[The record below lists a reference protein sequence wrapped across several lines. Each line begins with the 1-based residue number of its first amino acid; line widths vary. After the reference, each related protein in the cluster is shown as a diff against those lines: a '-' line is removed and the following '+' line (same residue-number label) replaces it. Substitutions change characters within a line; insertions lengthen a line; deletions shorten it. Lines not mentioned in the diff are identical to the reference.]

1 MDLIK
6 NIAVPV
12 TRKRTA
18 AAAAQKP
25 RPAGRPT
32 PPADNYVGGMVGAPR
47 RPAPSLVAAAKHRYR
62 IGERLQMQ
70 GGGRSWARADGI
82 CRVTALMP
90 HERGPLLYRVRSEV
104 ESFERV
110 VAEDDLTTLD

>member
-12 TRKRTA
+12 TRKRTSA
-18 AAAAQKP
+18 AAATKP
-25 RPAGRPT
+25 RAAGRPT
-32 PPADNYVGGMVGAPR
+32 PPSDSQVGGMIGAGR
-47 RPAPSLVAAAKHRYR
+47 RPAPSLAAIAKHRYHV
-62 IGERLQMQ
+62 GERLQML
-70 GGGRSWARADGI
+70 GGGRSWARAEAM

-90 HERGPLLYRVRSEV
+90 HERGPLLYRVRSEM

-110 VAEDDLTTLD
+110 VAEDDLTTLS

>member
-1 MDLIK
+1 MEPIK

-12 TRKRTA
+12 TRKRSA
-18 AAAAQKP
+18 AKP

-32 PPADNYVGGMVGAPR
+32 PPLDSHVGGIAGAAR
-47 RPAPSLVAAAKHRYR
+47 RPAPIMAAPPKHRYR
-62 IGERLQMQ
+62 VGERLQMM
-70 GGGRSWARADGI
+70 GGGRSWARAEAI

-90 HERGPLLYRVRSEV
+90 HERGPLLYRVRSEM

-110 VAEDDLTTLD
+110 VAEEDLMTLS

>member
-18 AAAAQKP
+18 AAAAAKP

-32 PPADNYVGGMVGAPR
+32 PPADSHVGGMVGAGR
-47 RPAPSLVAAAKHRYR
+47 RPTPVMAATDKP
-62 IGERLQMQ
+62 I
-70 GGGRSWARADGI
+70 
-82 CRVTALMP
+82 
-90 HERGPLLYRVRSEV
+90 
-104 ESFERV
+104 RV
-110 VAEDDLTTLD
+110 VENGVLLGVVDRARILAAVADTLGDRILGTMAGAPDPS

>member
-1 MDLIK
+1 LDLIK

-18 AAAAQKP
+18 AAAAAKP

-32 PPADNYVGGMVGAPR
+32 PPPDSHVGGMVGAGR
-47 RPAPSLVAAAKHRYR
+47 RPTPVMAEAAKHRYR
-62 IGERLQMQ
+62 VGERLQML
-70 GGGRSWARADGI
+70 GGGRSWARAEAI

-90 HERGPLLYRVRSEV
+90 HERGPLLYRVRSEM

-110 VAEDDLTTLD
+110 VAEDDLTTLS

>member
-18 AAAAQKP
+18 AAAAARP

-32 PPADNYVGGMVGAPR
+32 PPADSHVGGMVGAGR
-47 RPAPSLVAAAKHRYR
+47 RPAPVMAEAAKHRYR
-62 IGERLQMQ
+62 VGERLQML
-70 GGGRSWARADGI
+70 GGGRSWARAEAI

-90 HERGPLLYRVRSEV
+90 HERGPLLYRVRSEM

-110 VAEDDLTTLD
+110 VAEDDLTTLS

>member
-1 MDLIK
+1 MK
-6 NIAVPV
+6 SIAVPV

-18 AAAAQKP
+18 AMKP
-25 RPAGRPT
+25 KPAGRPT
-32 PPADNYVGGMVGAPR
+32 PPADSQVGGNVGAGR
-47 RPAPSLVAAAKHRYR
+47 RPAPPVAAAAKHRYR
-62 IGERLQMQ
+62 VGERLQML
-70 GGGRSWARADGI
+70 GGGRSWARAEAI

-110 VAEDDLTTLD
+110 VAEDDLITLG